1 MFKGNMDGC
10 SSVSLAVMAATN
22 PSIYGPTSDSQ
33 RAELK
38 RYADRCGLRF

>member
-1 MFKGNMDGC
+1 MDGC
-10 SSVSLAVMAATN
+10 TNVASAILIATSPN
-22 PSIYGPTSDSQ
+22 IYGPTSDSQ